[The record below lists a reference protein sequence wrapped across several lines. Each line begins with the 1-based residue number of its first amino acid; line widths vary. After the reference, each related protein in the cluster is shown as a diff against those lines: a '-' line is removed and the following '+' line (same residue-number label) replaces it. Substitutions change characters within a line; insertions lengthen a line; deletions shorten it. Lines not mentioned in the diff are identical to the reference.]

1 MRQDF
6 GVRIVVVDQQRARED
21 RETRAARA
29 VATRGARDDARRR
42 AKRLS
47 NAATI
52 GATNAKMSGDDAKR
66 ASDAASARD
75 KLLWIIIYSLCSSTM
90 LVINKLAVGANGLP
104 TVVAGAQ
111 LAVSA
116 AVVVVMEFA
125 GAGVLGPFEK
135 KRIVPFVLYT
145 TMFAM
150 GLFSNMKALMLTNVG
165 AVISARC
172 CLPLIVCSIE
182 WFFMN
187 RAFPNARSVMS
198 LMGVVVSAGI
208 YIANDTGVDIQGGA
222 GMFWLLVWWLLLAV
236 QMTYGKHL
244 TENIAMTQWER
255 VFYTNAMAI
264 PPTIVLYYAT
274 GENELEMEDG
284 EGAMFYLILSCVV
297 GVAISY
303 SGWKCR
309 SVITATT
316 FTLVGVL
323 NKMATITF
331 TIIVWPK
338 DFSVVKTLALIASV
352 GFGLLYTEAPLRKPK
367 VAGAGTSPLGIKH

>member
-1 MRQDF
+1 
-6 GVRIVVVDQQRARED
+6 
-21 RETRAARA
+21 
-29 VATRGARDDARRR
+29 
-42 AKRLS
+42 
-47 NAATI
+47 
-52 GATNAKMSGDDAKR
+52 
-66 ASDAASARD
+66 
-75 KLLWIIIYSLCSSTM
+75 
-90 LVINKLAVGANGLP
+90 
-104 TVVAGAQ
+104 
-111 LAVSA
+111 
-116 AVVVVMEFA
+116 
-125 GAGVLGPFEK
+125 
-135 KRIVPFVLYT
+135 
-145 TMFAM
+145 
-150 GLFSNMKALMLTNVG
+150 MLTNVG

-338 DFSVVKTLALIASV
+338 DFSVVKTGSVCSTRRRRCASPRSRAQELRRLGLSTRYVRVGSYCSIFTLIATFVHSYKEV
-352 GFGLLYTEAPLRKPK
+352 
-367 VAGAGTSPLGIKH
+367 